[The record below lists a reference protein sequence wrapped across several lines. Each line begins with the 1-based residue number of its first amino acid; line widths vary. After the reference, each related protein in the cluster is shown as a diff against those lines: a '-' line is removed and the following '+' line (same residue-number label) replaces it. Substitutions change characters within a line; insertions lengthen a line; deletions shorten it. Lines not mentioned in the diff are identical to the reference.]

1 MGSLPI
7 VMITVMISALA
18 DAVAT
23 LVGVTKGRH
32 HLKSGK
38 SKKTWEGLIA
48 GVISAFLFG
57 FFTFLILMPQYG
69 GNIVQGISLSLVATL
84 IFGLI
89 DYFSPLI
96 PLSDNILNPI
106 AIGLTLWGVALLFF
120 L

>member
-38 SKKTWEGLIA
+38 SKKT
-48 GVISAFLFG
+48 
-57 FFTFLILMPQYG
+57 
-69 GNIVQGISLSLVATL
+69 
-84 IFGLI
+84 
-89 DYFSPLI
+89 
-96 PLSDNILNPI
+96 
-106 AIGLTLWGVALLFF
+106 
-120 L
+120 